1 MGEVLAGKRLG
12 RKALVLGALAQSIPD
27 LDFFASYFLPTTADL
42 LAHRGFTHSLL
53 FALLC
58 GLLLAFAT
66 RRLFRGRSMVTESTL
81 PKVWLFWSVEI
92 VAHIFLDCFNV
103 YGTGVFEPFSH
114 YRVAWDVLY
123 VADPLFTIWI
133 VVGAAILAVSRLSGT
148 RRVRVAALAIA
159 LSGTYLIAAC
169 MLKTHVRQAF
179 AAGLQK
185 NGVQFRR
192 RFEIPTLLNT
202 ILWYGVAET
211 DSGYITGYRSLFDT
225 GDIRFHFVP
234 KSEALL
240 QPYLE
245 TPDLNRLVRFSNGY
259 YRGNLHGDSVVLEN
273 LRFGEMMP
281 FTPAHP
287 KFAFYYFLAYPTA
300 NAMIIQRGR
309 ISGWNLPT
317 LADFGNRMLGRRT
330 LEH

>member
-12 RKALVLGALAQSIPD
+12 KKALVLGALAQSIPD

-58 GLLLAFAT
+58 GCCLAVAS
-66 RRLFRGRSMVTESTL
+66 RRLFRL
-81 PKVWLFWSVEI
+81 PGGDSGMTFRQFWMFWTVEI
-92 VAHIFLDCFNV
+92 GAHIFLDCFNV

-123 VADPLFTIWI
+123 VADPLFTVWI
-133 VVGAAILAVSRLSGT
+133 VVAAVVLALSGSEWGSR
-148 RRVRVAALAIA
+148 RRVAMWAIA
-159 LSGTYLIAAC
+159 LSGTYLATAC
-169 MLKTHVRQAF
+169 LLKMQVRQAF

-185 NGVQFRR
+185 SGVHYRR
-192 RFEIPTLLNT
+192 RFEIPTMLNSL
-202 ILWYGVAET
+202 LWYGVAET
-211 DSGYITGYRSLFDT
+211 DSGFVTGYRSVFDT
-225 GDIRFHFVP
+225 GDIPFKVVP
-234 KSEALL
+234 KNEALL
-240 QPYLE
+240 QPFAG
-245 TPDLNRLVRFSNGY
+245 TPDLRRLVRFSNGY

-281 FTPAHP
+281 LCRDSP
-287 KFAFYYFLAYPTA
+287 KFAFYYFLSYPDA

-309 ISGWNLPT
+309 IAGWNKAT
-317 LADFGNRMLGRRT
+317 LADFGKRIIGRR
-330 LEH
+330 LGNR